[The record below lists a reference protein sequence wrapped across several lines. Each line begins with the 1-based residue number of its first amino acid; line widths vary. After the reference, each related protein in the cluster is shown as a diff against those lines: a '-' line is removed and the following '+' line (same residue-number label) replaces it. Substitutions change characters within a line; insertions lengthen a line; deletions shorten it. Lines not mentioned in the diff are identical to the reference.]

1 MDFEIISPA
10 NSQELLSCLKNHQN
24 ESIKMGAGFTDLI
37 IDIKRKKLVDLK
49 VINLAKICD
58 KEFTSIEIGDEHI
71 RIGALVKIAEITNNK
86 YLLENYPVIVEA
98 ARGLASQQIR
108 EVATIGGNICQ
119 ASPSGDLSCAVT
131 SLNAVCEILNE
142 NGEIRKETLSD
153 FFKGP
158 GITTL
163 KKNEV
168 LRSIV
173 VAKNS
178 GKKLLSGF
186 IKIGK
191 RKAMECS
198 IVSIAYHIQMNDR
211 DEIIEAGIATGAVGP
226 TILYNK
232 KAATFLMGKKGDTL
246 SAEEK
251 EQFAKIVQEMATP
264 IDDVRSTAWYRK
276 EVLYNSAVSVFE

>member
-1 MDFEIISPA
+1 MDFEILSPA
-10 NSQELLSCLKNHQN
+10 NTQELLNCLQNHQN

-37 IDIKRKKLVDLK
+37 IDIKKKKLTGLK
-49 VINLAKICD
+49 VINLAKITD
-58 KEFTSIEIGDEHI
+58 KEFTSIEITENKI
-71 RIGALVKIAEITNNK
+71 RIGALVKVAHITNNK
-86 YLLENYPVIVEA
+86 YLKENFPVIVEA
-98 ARGLASQQIR
+98 ALGLASQQIR

-131 SLNAVCEILNE
+131 SLNAVCEILNDK
-142 NGEIRKETLSD
+142 GEIRNENLVD

-158 GITTL
+158 GLSSL

-173 VAKNS
+173 IPVNK

-198 IVSIAYHIQMNDR
+198 IVSLAYHIQMDEKN
-211 DEIIEAGIATGAVGP
+211 EIIDAGIATGAVAP
-226 TILYNK
+226 TILFNK
-232 KAATFLMGKKGDTL
+232 KAAEFLKGKTISSISAGKK
-246 SAEEK
+246 EE
-251 EQFAKIVQEMATP
+251 FANIVQEMATP